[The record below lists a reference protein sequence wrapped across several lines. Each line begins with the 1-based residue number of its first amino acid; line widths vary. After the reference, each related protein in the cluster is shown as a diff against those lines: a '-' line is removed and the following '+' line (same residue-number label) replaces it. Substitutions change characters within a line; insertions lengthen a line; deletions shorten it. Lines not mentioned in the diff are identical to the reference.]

1 MNNRKTAFNRR
12 WQVGIFLAI
21 LMLSSGCIGAAKDS
35 VDVPEEPIVVT
46 ATIDLEGTPMTSA
59 DYVTAVMTVTEGDG
73 PYIVSWTLDGV
84 LVQSSSSLRYDAGFL
99 TVGVHQ
105 LDVSI
110 IETFPRS

>member
-1 MNNRKTAFNRR
+1 
-12 WQVGIFLAI
+12 
-21 LMLSSGCIGAAKDS
+21 
-35 VDVPEEPIVVT
+35 
-46 ATIDLEGTPMTSA
+46 MTSA

-110 IETFPRS
+110 IDSRGGEGEAAILFSIADANREIGRASGRERV